1 MILNIFCGAG
11 EFATADVAESKE
23 PLVNIL
29 TVNLLLSTFV
39 FWIAARLYLLP
50 RLHAC
55 EPRDVLL
62 PILLLHAL
70 RHLGLMFLASGAVY
84 PGIPA
89 QFAVPAALGDLLAAV
104 LAVIAIPAVATRARS
119 AKALV
124 WLFNLEGS
132 LDLAAAIALAT
143 LARRGAVHG
152 TRILDSGVLGAG
164 PAGHPLHH
172 VPGSACAVARG
183 DESAVGRLPLASKR
197 SAAAPQRCGALFR
210 ATMKMRA
217 SLRREPCLARSMIA
231 KPAPAIS
238 LSSAAAEKNA
248 T

>member
-1 MILNIFCGAG
+1 MILNIFCGARKS
-11 EFATADVAESKE
+11 APPNAAESKE
-23 PLVNIL
+23 PPVNIL

-70 RHLGLMFLASGAVY
+70 RHLGLMFLAPGAVY

-89 QFAVPAALGDLLAAV
+89 QFTIPAAFGDLLAAV

-124 WLFNLEGS
+124 WLFNIEGS
-132 LDLAAAIALAT
+132 LDLATAIALAT
-143 LARRGAVHG
+143 VH
-152 TRILDSGVLGAG
+152 DAAPFMG
-164 PAGHPLHH
+164 PAYWIPAFW
-172 VPGSACAVARG
+172 VPALLVTHYVTFRVLLMPWTTATSAR
-183 DESAVGRLPLASKR
+183 
-197 SAAAPQRCGALFR
+197 
-210 ATMKMRA
+210 
-217 SLRREPCLARSMIA
+217 
-231 KPAPAIS
+231 
-238 LSSAAAEKNA
+238 
-248 T
+248 